1 MQAAYDKQLSS
12 LRVELQSKASS
23 TELGSVSAT
32 IMTRVGEM
40 IQTMGEMFA
49 DKDSTLKKLNTLEKA
64 VSELTIADEKPSR
77 YDQSIAKRRTLIRY

>member
-40 IQTMGEMFA
+40 I
-49 DKDSTLKKLNTLEKA
+49 
-64 VSELTIADEKPSR
+64 
-77 YDQSIAKRRTLIRY
+77 

>member
-1 MQAAYDKQLSS
+1 
-12 LRVELQSKASS
+12 
-23 TELGSVSAT
+23 
-32 IMTRVGEM
+32 
-40 IQTMGEMFA
+40 MGEMFA